1 MVCETRV
8 EERGWDVESRI
19 QFTADGLINTVT
31 SKRGGGGGC
40 PVTMRAHYKRAAD
53 PWRKV
58 RATVAIVGSWPGGG
72 GPSMAK

>member
-19 QFTADGLINTVT
+19 QFTDDGLINTVT
-31 SKRGGGGGC
+31 SKSGCGGR

-53 PWRKV
+53 PWRTV
-58 RATVAIVGSWPGGG
+58 RATVAVVDSWPRGG
-72 GPSMAK
+72 SSAAKN